1 MAFEFKFNWSVNIQA
16 EDQNVV
22 NEGARMIDL
31 CFVLVSFFIS
41 SHLLFSC
48 RPMLLVSSLH
58 TVLKAQHP
66 KDPVVVVTAV
76 LFCIIECTA
85 RRVSQFVSCLHT
97 RQLMNH
103 DVYLPVICLAQIV
116 ICCHLKA

>member
-1 MAFEFKFNWSVNIQA
+1 
-16 EDQNVV
+16 
-22 NEGARMIDL
+22 
-31 CFVLVSFFIS
+31 
-41 SHLLFSC
+41 
-48 RPMLLVSSLH
+48 MLLVSSLH

-66 KDPVVVVTAV
+66 KDPVVVKAV
-76 LFCIIECTA
+76 LFCIIECTS

-97 RQLMNH
+97 VTRELMNH